1 MATSVPSLGMLPRL
15 GSSKL
20 ISTWITITLAASIF
34 AALDG
39 GWLASWT
46 ALAPARI
53 WRGEVWRLATWI
65 FVERGPMSLVLA
77 CAAIYKLGGDLAPRW
92 GDRRLKRFMTEIV
105 VGAAAATALV
115 ALVSS
120 EAWHLQRAG
129 GWAATDALVIAWAR
143 QYPSQPLVLYGLLTL
158 RGRELVAITLG
169 VAVLFAIYFGPFA
182 VVPELVA
189 CAAAA
194 AYPRSRL
201 ER

>member
-1 MATSVPSLGMLPRL
+1 MLPRL